1 MSEAVAMKRSPGVT
15 AAAVVAIL
23 GSALSLLMAVLVL
36 LSVVLVGSLPASRG
50 GPALTGAALVAPI
63 LFYIAL
69 GAWGIATALGLFRLR
84 PWSRISI
91 LIFSGLLICGCL
103 LTTIVML
110 VIPIPI
116 PPNSDLQASA
126 IPMIRG
132 IFVALFAV
140 PCAVGVWWMI
150 FFNLKSTRE
159 QFTGIAPPP
168 LGIQGTMTP
177 APSQARPA
185 GRPVSITIV
194 ACLYL
199 LGVASLP
206 YSLSGNYPL
215 IVFNRLLWGGP
226 AKAAF
231 VGMAAIAL
239 YAGIGLFRMR
249 PDARIVGI
257 GLSAFNVLSSV
268 FFVLMPGAGERFAA
282 VLSVVNLPDAPN
294 ALTASSMLWIMK
306 FSMLVGAGLSIAI
319 LWILIASKP
328 AFERAAA
335 LSNR

>member
-1 MSEAVAMKRSPGVT
+1 MSEANATKRSAGVT
-15 AAAVVAIL
+15 AAAVVAVL

-36 LSVVLVGSLPASRG
+36 LSVVLTGSLPASRG
-50 GPALTGAALVAPI
+50 GPALTGAALVGPVV
-63 LFYIAL
+63 FYLAL
-69 GAWGIATALGLFRLR
+69 GAWGIATALGLLRLR

-103 LTTIVML
+103 ITTIVML

-126 IPMIRG
+126 LPMIRG

-159 QFTGIAPPP
+159 QFTGIAPP
-168 LGIQGTMTP
+168 LGFQGTMTP
-177 APSQARPA
+177 APSRPA

-231 VGMAAIAL
+231 VGMAAITL
-239 YAGIGLFRMR
+239 YAGIGLLRMR

-257 GLSAFNVLSSV
+257 GLSTFNVLSSV

-282 VLSVVNLPDAPN
+282 VLSAVNVPN
-294 ALTASSMLWIMK
+294 APPSVLAASSMLWIMK
-306 FSMLVGAGLSIAI
+306 FSMLVGAGLSVAV
-319 LWILIASKP
+319 LWILISQKA
-328 AFERAAA
+328 AFEHPASSP
-335 LSNR
+335 LTH